1 MSYTSTCPI
10 TYFIQKNV
18 KKIQKMYIHAYKKIS
33 CKSFDLQKKIEQC
46 QEAEKND
53 RANWKSTPQKSNG
66 LSLSK
71 KNMLGKV
78 DSGYVFMSRNHETSP
93 NPHP

>member
-53 RANWKSTPQKSNG
+53 RAN
-66 LSLSK
+66 
-71 KNMLGKV
+71 
-78 DSGYVFMSRNHETSP
+78 
-93 NPHP
+93 